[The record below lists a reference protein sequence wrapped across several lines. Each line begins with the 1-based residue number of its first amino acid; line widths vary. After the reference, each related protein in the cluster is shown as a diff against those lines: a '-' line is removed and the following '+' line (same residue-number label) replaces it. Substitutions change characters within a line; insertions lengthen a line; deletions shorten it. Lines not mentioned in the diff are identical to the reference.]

1 MRPWF
6 PTLTLWLCLPLL
18 ACEPAKQ
25 VAPPAP
31 SRAPLASQTARE
43 QAPTALAPEHEPKL
57 PAVHGAARE
66 RCPDELLPRG
76 VDADLA
82 VRVDDARSERRELL
96 PLDLAT
102 ALRSEPSERAASPR
116 YLAELLIDDYSAPRL
131 FRRLSAP
138 RSEWAAGRLSARLV
152 VHDLTAQRVLCQ
164 VPLSVRGNA
173 DGAPIRRRL
182 REATRQSLERKL
194 YRRVRDAM
202 DAALGSISSVLR
214 LARGVRLEPSSQ
226 GS

>member
-1 MRPWF
+1 VRHWF
-6 PTLTLWLCLPLL
+6 STLTLCLPLF
-18 ACEPAKQ
+18 ACDPAKL
-25 VAPPAP
+25 ATPPA
-31 SRAPLASQTARE
+31 SS
-43 QAPTALAPEHEPKL
+43 LAPNASPKAHEQTPSALLPERELKL
-57 PAVHGAARE
+57 PVVRGASRE

-76 VDADLA
+76 AEADLA
-82 VRVDDARSERRELL
+82 VRAEDARSERRELL
-96 PLDLAT
+96 PLDLST
-102 ALRSEPSERAASPR
+102 ALRAEPSERSASPR

-131 FRRLSAP
+131 FRRLNAP

-152 VHDLTAQRVLCQ
+152 VHDLGAQRVLCQ

-194 YRRVRDAM
+194 YGRVRDAM
-202 DAALGSISSVLR
+202 DTALGSISSVLR
-214 LARGVRLEPSSQ
+214 LARSVGTEVSSQ